1 MDSRKGFIKFT
12 VRAVGA
18 LTLPAPP
25 PPVTPLLRYLS
36 SPQRR
41 RHAPEGLW
49 ERLLSL
55 GSAMLFGK
63 WARTRC
69 IHHRPCVFSAFAPPG
84 IRDFCFN
91 MEEFAYRKLPITFL
105 HAHLDSNVLELLQ
118 VMPILSLS
126 EEEMGSGIDSLS
138 HGFVRASDNP
148 RNHGHIYFEGYAH
161 AHFPT
166 GASTPCNS
174 MNPRTGRD
182 YDKPA
187 APAPLL
193 AFFEAT
199 RWANAELLADA
210 AKRLDR
216 VSGQAAALLANLVRG
231 GRAWAD
237 LALQTHYGTDEPGI
251 WHCDSAN
258 SLLHLAVSVRGTRA
272 LLSIDDDSHTR
283 SAPRRSVLPPG
294 SAYLTS
300 PALFP
305 HAVEYTNAPDHNERI
320 LAVQARF
327 LTSLDEIHVLE
338 AARRGVTE
346 EWEAIAEAFSAA
358 LAAAGGL
365 KLPSMVEVQA
375 ALAGLAAPPAG
386 ST

>member
-1 MDSRKGFIKFT
+1 
-12 VRAVGA
+12 
-18 LTLPAPP
+18 
-25 PPVTPLLRYLS
+25 
-36 SPQRR
+36 
-41 RHAPEGLW
+41 
-49 ERLLSL
+49 
-55 GSAMLFGK
+55 
-63 WARTRC
+63 
-69 IHHRPCVFSAFAPPG
+69 
-84 IRDFCFN
+84 
-91 MEEFAYRKLPITFL
+91 MEEFAYRKLPVTFL

-187 APAPLL
+187 APGPLL

-199 RWANAELLADA
+199 RRANAELLADA

-216 VSGQAAALLANLVRG
+216 VAGQAAALLANLVRG

-237 LALQTHYGTDEPGI
+237 LAIQTHYGTDEPGI

-300 PALFP
+300 KALFP

-338 AARRGVTE
+338 AARRGAAE

-375 ALAGLAAPPAG
+375 ALAGLAAPWLCKPAFG
-386 ST
+386 SWNFQLMFEKLAHRHQINTQF

>member
-1 MDSRKGFIKFT
+1 
-12 VRAVGA
+12 V
-18 LTLPAPP
+18 L
-25 PPVTPLLRYLS
+25 
-36 SPQRR
+36 
-41 RHAPEGLW
+41 
-49 ERLLSL
+49 
-55 GSAMLFGK
+55 LFGK
-63 WARTRC
+63 QERS
-69 IHHRPCVFSAFAPPG
+69 IPPFQLLQHLG
-84 IRDFCFN
+84 IRDVCLK
-91 MEEFAYRKLPITFL
+91 MEEFAYKNLPITFL
-105 HAHLDSNVLELLQ
+105 HGHFDSDVLELLQ

-166 GASTPCNS
+166 LAGASTPCNS

-182 YDKPA
+182 YEKPA

-199 RWANAELLADA
+199 RRVNAELLADI
-210 AKRLDR
+210 AKRLDG
-216 VSGQAAALLANLVRG
+216 VAGWAAALLANLVRR
-231 GRAWAD
+231 GRTWAD
-237 LALQTHYGTDEPGI
+237 LAIQTHYGTDEPGI

-283 SAPRRSVLPPG
+283 AAPRRTVLPPG

-305 HAVEYTNAPDHNERI
+305 HAVEYTNAPGHSERI

-327 LTSLDEIHVLE
+327 LTTLDEIHVLE
-338 AARRGVTE
+338 AARRGAAE

-358 LAAAGGL
+358 LASAGGL

-375 ALAGLAAPPAG
+375 ALAGLAVAPSG

>member
-1 MDSRKGFIKFT
+1 
-12 VRAVGA
+12 
-18 LTLPAPP
+18 
-25 PPVTPLLRYLS
+25 
-36 SPQRR
+36 
-41 RHAPEGLW
+41 
-49 ERLLSL
+49 
-55 GSAMLFGK
+55 
-63 WARTRC
+63 
-69 IHHRPCVFSAFAPPG
+69 
-84 IRDFCFN
+84 
-91 MEEFAYRKLPITFL
+91 MEQFAYKNLPITFL
-105 HAHLDSNVLELLQ
+105 HAQLDSDVLELLQ
-118 VMPILSLS
+118 FMPILSLS
-126 EEEMGSGIDSLS
+126 EEEMSIDSIS

-148 RNHGHIYFEGYAH
+148 RNPGHIYFEGYAH

-174 MNPRTGRD
+174 MNPRTGCD
-182 YDKPA
+182 YAKPA

-193 AFFEAT
+193 AFFEAM
-199 RWANAELLADA
+199 RRANAPLLADI
-210 AKRLDR
+210 AKRLDG
-216 VSGQAAALLANLVRG
+216 VAGWAAALLAHLVRG

-258 SLLHLAVSVRGTRA
+258 SLLHLAVSVRGTRS
-272 LLSIDDDSHTR
+272 LLSMDDEGHTR
-283 SAPRRSVLPPG
+283 ASPRRAVLPPG

-305 HAVEYTNAPDHNERI
+305 HAVEYANAPGHNERI

-338 AARRGVTE
+338 AARRGAPE

-365 KLPSMVEVQA
+365 KLPSMAEVQA
-375 ALAGLAAPPAG
+375 ALEGELSSGASDDL
-386 ST
+386 